1 MENRLSIPRND
12 HDWNEVFEIG
22 NYIKRFLLLVLI
34 TMSAIIVVGAAAW
47 LRVTMV
53 EDKQLP
59 SSGMIG
65 QVQQQYVE
73 GMFAEELP
81 SYTTYNNTDSFFLNQ
96 LGLWAIEGITNLSLN
111 DHSSLIKDGLPLGQ
125 VTEQFYLMTKG
136 SASDPSVAPL
146 DDHHFA
152 HDGLNEQEMNQ
163 ILNDLDGQQQN
174 TAATDQPDSNAGAIT
189 SGNNKDSVVFI
200 YHSHNRES
208 WNSEVLEG
216 EKNANS
222 KTQNIT
228 LVGKRLAI
236 QLDEK
241 GIGAMHSDTDYSTTV
256 PNYDWNYSY
265 KFSRKTVK
273 EAIASNEKLQF
284 FFDIHRDSQ
293 QRKYTTAEI
302 DGISYAQVYFI
313 IGQRNSNWKENEAF
327 ATKIHEKLEKKY
339 PGLSRGIWGKTASSG
354 NAEYNQSLAGQ
365 NVLIEIGGV
374 DNTLEESYRTADVL
388 AEVIAELIEEST
400 QKNKI

>member
-81 SYTTYNNTDSFFLNQ
+81 SYTTYNNTDSFFLNR

-302 DGISYAQVYFI
+302 DGVSYAQVYFI